1 MFENFKKIQSYIA
14 YDLYD
19 NNKIREFVD
28 SLKQEELD
36 NYIIYQFEVD
46 DATLLQLEKEE
57 LELTQLVQE
66 QYIDK
71 KDFSCLNNHHL
82 WIKYQDQDFIVNE
95 IKNPEQNNTNNN
107 NNFYLNC
114 FTIKGTENEIKKEL
128 NLNPNEINTYATFSI
143 TRYHFKMP
151 QKIDLYIDCVIN
163 YDSVDQ
169 HGNNNNNNNNKNKFS
184 LYGHVKCQAKDYSE
198 LLLFYILYN
207 QPKPLKPN
215 IINYLLSL
223 KNSNNNNDKTNPINK
238 LESPISN
245 ETILQ
250 TPKVFDED
258 PLLKFIQKGE
268 NSQNSSSNS
277 SFCSIN

>member
-1 MFENFKKIQSYIA
+1 MFENFKKIQSYIV

-19 NNKIREFVD
+19 NNKVRDFVD
-28 SLKQEELD
+28 SLKEEELD

-46 DATLLQLEKEE
+46 DAILLQLEKEE
-57 LELTQLVQE
+57 LELIQLVQE

-71 KDFSCLNNHHL
+71 KDFSLLNDNHL

-95 IKNPEQNNTNNN
+95 IKKPETNNNN

-114 FTIKGTENEIKKEL
+114 FSIKGADNEIKKEL
-128 NLNPNEINTYATFSI
+128 NLKVDETITYASFSI

-151 QKIDLYIDCVIN
+151 QKVDLYIDCVVN
-163 YDSVDQ
+163 YQLNDDE
-169 HGNNNNNNNNKNKFS
+169 NNKFS
-184 LYGHVKCQAKDYSE
+184 LFGHVKCQAKDYNE

-215 IINYLLSL
+215 IINYLSSL
-223 KNSNNNNDKTNPINK
+223 KNNNIINNEDDKKNPINLIK
-238 LESPISN
+238 SPISN
-245 ETILQ
+245 ETILS
-250 TPKVFDED
+250 TPKILDID
-258 PLLKFIQKGE
+258 PLLKKYQKVE
-268 NSQNSSSNS
+268 KPSS